1 MQAFQE
7 RYSLLFSR
15 SLSDWRNGKAAGA
28 KPQRTEAQIC
38 TAQAELINIFVEYVL
53 KLTLLVQNILCHC
66 VLITAGKL
74 LYPPS

>member
-1 MQAFQE
+1 VQAFQE

-15 SLSDWRNGKAAGA
+15 SLSDWRNGKAAGT

-38 TAQAELINIFVEYVL
+38 TAQTELINTFTENVL

-66 VLITAGKL
+66 VPITAGKP
-74 LYPPS
+74 LYPTP